1 MSSLPVSAANENIP
15 SAMANVK
22 FSRVALK
29 PGGHK
34 SAQ

>member
-1 MSSLPVSAANENIP
+1 MSSLPVSAADENKP

-29 PGGHK
+29 PG
-34 SAQ
+34 